1 MNLLIDIG
9 NSGAKVAVAD
19 KSRLLTVERY
29 DKLTFEVLQ
38 PFLEQYRPE
47 AAICSSVAD
56 KNEQSA
62 ICEMLNKYVK
72 KVISFDH
79 TTPVP
84 IKNYYATPET
94 LGFDRLAA
102 AVGANYLFPATD
114 CLIFD
119 CGTAITIDFINRNG
133 EFLGGNISPG
143 LHTRFKA
150 LNTYTANLPLEDIA
164 ENVPVMG
171 TTTATAIQAGVLQ
184 GLSYEIETYMDK
196 NPHCTIIF
204 TGGDALFFVR
214 NIKKSIFVVCNLVI
228 VGLNR
233 IVNYNVYNTQ

>member
-9 NSGAKVAVAD
+9 NSGAKVAIANKD
-19 KSRLLTVERY
+19 RLLVVKRF
-29 DKLTFEVLQ
+29 DKLTFEVLL
-38 PFLEQYRPE
+38 PFFEQYCPE

-56 KNEQSA
+56 ESEQSA
-62 ICEMLNKYVK
+62 ICEILNKYIK
-72 KVISFDH
+72 KVISFDYQ
-79 TTPVP
+79 TPVP
-84 IKNYYATPET
+84 IKNCYATPET
-94 LGFDRLAA
+94 LGIDRLAA

-119 CGTAITIDFINRNG
+119 CGTAVTIDFLNRKG

-150 LNTYTANLPLEDIA
+150 LNAFTVKLPLEDIA
-164 ENVPVMG
+164 ENVPIMG
-171 TTTATAIQAGVLQ
+171 ITTATAIQAGVLH
-184 GLSYEIETYMDK
+184 GLSYEIETYIDK

-233 IVNYNVYNTQ
+233 IVNYNVYNT